1 MGHRAEG
8 SSAEGGVGAGS
19 GGGEV
24 PEAPGHAHGPR
35 EQAGRRE
42 TASKPCQAQ
51 DRHGPRE
58 GSPWLARGQRAGWG
72 LKRHSKPEESLN
84 TERRRGEKRDPLPP
98 AA

>member
-1 MGHRAEG
+1 MGHGAEG

-42 TASKPCQAQ
+42 TASKPCPP
-51 DRHGPRE
+51 RTGTVRVKGPP
-58 GSPWLARGQRAGWG
+58 GSPVDNGRAG
-72 LKRHSKPEESLN
+72 
-84 TERRRGEKRDPLPP
+84 D
-98 AA
+98 

>member
-24 PEAPGHAHGPR
+24 PGAPGHAHGPR

-42 TASKPCQAQ
+42 RASKPCPP
-51 DRHGPRE
+51 RTGTVRVKGPP
-58 GSPWLARGQRAGWG
+58 GSPVDNGRAG
-72 LKRHSKPEESLN
+72 
-84 TERRRGEKRDPLPP
+84 D
-98 AA
+98 

>member
-1 MGHRAEG
+1 MGHGAEG

-42 TASKPCQAQ
+42 TASKPCQP
-51 DRHGPRE
+51 RTGTVRVKGPP
-58 GSPWLARGQRAGWG
+58 GSPVDNGRAG
-72 LKRHSKPEESLN
+72 
-84 TERRRGEKRDPLPP
+84 D
-98 AA
+98 

>member
-1 MGHRAEG
+1 MGHRAES

-42 TASKPCQAQ
+42 TASKPCQP
-51 DRHGPRE
+51 RTGTVCVKGPP
-58 GSPWLARGQRAGWG
+58 G
-72 LKRHSKPEESLN
+72 
-84 TERRRGEKRDPLPP
+84 
-98 AA
+98 